1 MFAIKSLNEFKSLV
15 LLSVTF
21 IIILSL
27 LPFLFWN
34 TTLSSPYMNIITS
47 ITSLLAFIFLIYG
60 TWWSHKNHKNI
71 FKPFLPAA
79 RTGSGTGALALSV
92 SPLDCESL
100 NIMYGFDFL
109 YRGNHNEL
117 LVEALGLPPA
127 LERMLE
133 IPGATVLGSEPA
145 LQLALDA
152 DCRTQCRLSFEARTA
167 AYHVRTGEFP
177 EDQLSV
183 YFTARRYGSLDPGET
198 YVSAMRR
205 WPESAPNWSTATSS
219 TASSNRCSKRSRFGR
234 TEALAAVRPESRSL
248 S

>member
-1 MFAIKSLNEFKSLV
+1 
-15 LLSVTF
+15 
-21 IIILSL
+21 
-27 LPFLFWN
+27 
-34 TTLSSPYMNIITS
+34 
-47 ITSLLAFIFLIYG
+47 
-60 TWWSHKNHKNI
+60 
-71 FKPFLPAA
+71 
-79 RTGSGTGALALSV
+79 
-92 SPLDCESL
+92 
-100 NIMYGFDFL
+100 
-109 YRGNHNEL
+109 L
-117 LVEALGLPPA
+117 LVEALGLSPA

-205 WPESAPNWSTATSS
+205 LAGI
-219 TASSNRCSKRSRFGR
+219 C
-234 TEALAAVRPESRSL
+234 TELVDSYVVDSVLKPLQQAIAIR
-248 S
+248 

>member
-1 MFAIKSLNEFKSLV
+1 MSHYGSLSDDYYINLNLNTEMDLPQSRETVLHFFEQIQKRYPDMRNFYGRERGEFGLEEDKERGSYRV
-15 LLSVTF
+15 ASVEPRRVASGVVNPDTPQDAF
-21 IIILSL
+21 RQHE
-27 LPFLFWN
+27 
-34 TTLSSPYMNIITS
+34 
-47 ITSLLAFIFLIYG
+47 LALELA
-60 TWWSHKNHKNI
+60 
-71 FKPFLPAA
+71 PC
-79 RTGSGTGALALSV
+79 ALSV

-100 NIMYGFDFL
+100 NITYGFDFL

-117 LVEALGLPPA
+117 LVDVLGLSPA

-133 IPGATVLGSEPA
+133 IPGATALGSEPA

-177 EDQLSV
+177 EEQLSV

-205 WPESAPNWSTATSS
+205 LAGI
-219 TASSNRCSKRSRFGR
+219 C
-234 TEALAAVRPESRSL
+234 TELVDSYVVDSILKPLQQAIEIR
-248 S
+248 